1 MPRSRAAESHPRAV
15 PAMGQELKLVGLDF
29 GSTTC
34 SAVVA
39 GARLHEDRLTGRREL
54 VEVTPRYR
62 SELAFTPFGERPA
75 AKDEPDEANGLID
88 LEAAARLLDGWLAA
102 GGVRGPELFGGG
114 ALITGLCARKANAA
128 RLAELVRA
136 RLGEAVIATA
146 DDPCLES
153 LVAFLGSCGEL
164 SRGEPQTP
172 LLNLDIGGGTTNLA
186 LGRAGEVLRTGCLR
200 VGARHL
206 RFVPGTYR
214 LNGCSALGARLLAHL
229 GIARQRGDQLT
240 QAEVEAVVDYQVTL
254 LEAACSGQRAPLKT
268 ALGREFEQVE
278 LRLPAELHQ
287 CTLVFSG
294 GVGALIHA
302 RLSRPAEPPTT
313 CFGDL
318 GPHLAQRI
326 IESQLLRRPVRTD
339 DHAGRATV
347 LGLLTGCTQIAG
359 SSVFLARP
367 DCLPLR
373 DLPIVGRISLYDSA
387 AELTDALLLLRH
399 SPRGGALQVTLPEP
413 TPAALRTLGARLHEG
428 LQALAFPPEQPVVL
442 LLAQNLAKV
451 LGGYITGWRP
461 AAFNLIVLDE
471 LAVGAAR
478 FVHLG
483 RAHEQL
489 IPVSLYGL
497 QR

>member
-1 MPRSRAAESHPRAV
+1 MI
-15 PAMGQELKLVGLDF
+15 QQIKLVGLDF

-39 GARLHEDRLTGRREL
+39 GARLYEDRLSGRREL
-54 VEVTPRYR
+54 GEVTPLYR
-62 SELAFTPFGERPA
+62 SELAFTPLAHQPN
-75 AKDEPDEANGLID
+75 EPDELID
-88 LEAAARLLDGWLAA
+88 LEAVARLLDGWLAA
-102 GGVRGPELFGGG
+102 GGVQGPELFGGG
-114 ALITGLCARKANAA
+114 ALITGLCAGKANAA
-128 RLAELVRA
+128 RLAELLRA

-153 LVAFLGSCGEL
+153 LVAFLGSCGSL
-164 SRGEPQTP
+164 SRAEPQAP
-172 LLNLDIGGGTTNLA
+172 FLNLDLGGGTTNLA

-206 RFVPGTYR
+206 RFIPGSYR
-214 LNGCSALGARLLAHL
+214 LTGCSALGARLLAHL
-229 GIARQRGDQLT
+229 GITRQRGDELT
-240 QAEVEAVVDYQVTL
+240 RTEVDAVADYLVTL
-254 LEAACSGQRAPLKT
+254 LEAACSGQRAPLTT

-278 LRLPAELHQ
+278 LRLPAELPA

-302 RLSRPAEPPTT
+302 RLRGQAAPPTT
-313 CFGDL
+313 CYGDL

-326 IESQLLRRPVRTD
+326 IDSQLVRRPVRTD
-339 DHAGRATV
+339 ENAGRATV
-347 LGLLTGCTQIAG
+347 LGLLTGCTQVAG
-359 SSVFLARP
+359 SSVFIARP

-373 DLPIVGRISLYDSA
+373 DLPIVGRISLSASA
-387 AELTDALLLLRH
+387 AELTCALLLVRH
-399 SPRGGALQVTLPEP
+399 SPRGGALRVMLPAP
-413 TPAALRTLGARLHEG
+413 TPTALRTLGDRLQAA
-428 LQALAFPPEQPVVL
+428 LQALAFPPTQPIVL
-442 LLAQNLAKV
+442 LLADNLAKV

-461 AAFNLIVLDE
+461 AAFNLLVLDE
-471 LAVGAAR
+471 LTVGEAR

-483 RAHEQL
+483 RAHEQM